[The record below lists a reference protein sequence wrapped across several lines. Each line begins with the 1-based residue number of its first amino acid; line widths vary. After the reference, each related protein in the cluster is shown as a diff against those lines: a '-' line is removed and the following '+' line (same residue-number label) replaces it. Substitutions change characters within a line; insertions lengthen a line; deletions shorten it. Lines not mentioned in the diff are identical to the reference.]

1 MPNLSTINIEDNNYK
16 IDLNNPIDISIPISS
31 KYNPSFY
38 DDNPLRI
45 EYFESKNKV
54 WSTAHKASCNIPI
67 LHLNIHC
74 GATHTECRS
83 HITNE
88 DLTVLQCLKNSFSK
102 AYLITVEPKENTSDT
117 YHHKIAKND
126 FLITK
131 EMLIDRLSNI
141 EKKTLNSLIIRTQPN
156 TSSLTNTNYNL
167 IKNAFFSNEAIKYI
181 TKIGVKNLIVDI
193 PSIDKYDD
201 GGKLGNH
208 RIFWQIDSE
217 RPNNNTITELAYINN
232 EIEDG
237 DYIILLNILNIE
249 LDASPSRPLLYKILK

>member
-88 DLTVLQCLKNSFSK
+88 DLRVLLCL
-102 AYLITVEPKENTSDT
+102 
-117 YHHKIAKND
+117 
-126 FLITK
+126 
-131 EMLIDRLSNI
+131 
-141 EKKTLNSLIIRTQPN
+141 
-156 TSSLTNTNYNL
+156 
-167 IKNAFFSNEAIKYI
+167 
-181 TKIGVKNLIVDI
+181 
-193 PSIDKYDD
+193 
-201 GGKLGNH
+201 
-208 RIFWQIDSE
+208 
-217 RPNNNTITELAYINN
+217 
-232 EIEDG
+232 
-237 DYIILLNILNIE
+237 
-249 LDASPSRPLLYKILK
+249 